1 MSKEKWME
9 RADELIETILDIK
22 EKVKIQS
29 EDLDCAKQELTEL
42 LRENNRDE
50 YVGEHG
56 KANFVQ
62 FEREGLVK
70 DSVVDAVNDV
80 NKGIVNKIDMKDL
93 TKDIQ
98 VCFINVREVI

>member
-42 LRENNRDE
+42 LRGNNRDE